1 MNTKTKEDYRD
12 FAIAYV
18 GNGNNATKAAESCG
32 LDKSNASRLMK
43 YQAVQ
48 EAIIEARMQLAE
60 ITGCTKE
67 SIIGMIQDIYR
78 DLDRPSLIESASDA
92 ARLADIRLKCLDR
105 LIEICGH
112 KATATTQHL
121 QVSGTSSE
129 LAKIIE
135 STLS

>member
-18 GNGNNATKAAESCG
+18 GNGNNATQAAESCG

-48 EAIIEARMQLAE
+48 EAITEARMQLAE

-78 DLDRPSLIESASDA
+78 DLDRPSLIESATDA
-92 ARLADIRLKCLDR
+92 AKLADTRLKCLDR

-112 KATATTQHL
+112 KAPATTQHL
-121 QVSGTSSE
+121 QVSGTSSD

-135 STLS
+135 STTY